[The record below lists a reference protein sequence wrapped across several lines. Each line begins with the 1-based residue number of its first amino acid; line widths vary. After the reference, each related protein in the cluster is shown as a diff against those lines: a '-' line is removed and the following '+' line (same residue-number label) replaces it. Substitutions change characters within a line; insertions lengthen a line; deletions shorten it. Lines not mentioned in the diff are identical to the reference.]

1 MIGLGA
7 CLSLGATVCGA
18 GCGISGLTLAA
29 AAGGTSAGGG
39 FVGGLIGNVLAK
51 YVFKY

>member
-1 MIGLGA
+1 MIGVGV
-7 CLSLGATVCGA
+7 CLSMGATVCGA

-39 FVGGLIGNVLAK
+39 FVGGLVGNWLAK
-51 YVFKY
+51 HVFKY